1 MKGQVCFLQVRF
13 HFDKAGR
20 NFSVRKFSVTNDPH
34 LNAVKAA
41 IHILHCADLLKVP
54 LNEPMCAFLPEKS
67 AGSFKFL
74 TQEQVTKVLRAAV
87 VAAYPDENH
96 YLHLNLHCI
105 MSHSHCVTAA
115 VCLHLAGCP
124 REEIAWRLRW
134 GDVQSVPVY
143 LRDCFQDIGE
153 QVKLTL
159 TGALKTSD
167 QLI

>member
-1 MKGQVCFLQVRF
+1 MKGQVRFLQVRF
-13 HFDKAGR
+13 RFDKAGR

-34 LNAVKAA
+34 LKCAA

-54 LNEPMCAFLPEKS
+54 LNKPICAFLPEKS
-67 AGSFKFL
+67 ACSFKFL
-74 TQEQVTKVLRAAV
+74 TQEQVTKVLHAAV
-87 VAAYPDENH
+87 VAAYPDKNH
-96 YLHLNLHCI
+96 YLCLNLHCI
-105 MSHSHCVTAA
+105 ISNSHRVTAA
-115 VCLHLAGCP
+115 VGLHLAGCP
-124 REEIAWRLRW
+124 REEIAWRLWW

-143 LRDCFQDIGE
+143 LHNCFQDIGK